1 LFSKLKYHKLSHKG
15 RPNHDAFFTSK
26 ALITSACV
34 GGYDANP
41 TTIVSSALQFVLSFL
56 AAASDK

>member
-1 LFSKLKYHKLSHKG
+1 LFSKLKYHELSHIC

-34 GGYDANP
+34 GGYDTNP
-41 TTIVSSALQFVLSFL
+41 TTIVSSALQFALSFL
-56 AAASDK
+56 PAASDE